1 MTGFYFLLNMNLVRL
16 ENYKLE
22 IEDELFL
29 LKPFKEVYK
38 LDKTKDKT
46 KFYDFLTVLYFTYD
60 PRSDYNYIPNEE
72 DRLKEVC
79 ESNGLSLFKP
89 TEKEK
94 ECINLY
100 SKLCQTSSSLLLRD
114 TKIAVDKL
122 RKFLLDVDLSL
133 LDDKGKPVYT
143 VNSITSTIKQIPQ
156 LTKDL
161 MEAERIVTKEIE
173 EQGKARGGNDRNSLY
188 EEGINW

>member
-1 MTGFYFLLNMNLVRL
+1 MNLVRL
-16 ENYKLE
+16 DNYKLE
-22 IEDELFL
+22 IEDELLL

-38 LDKTKDKT
+38 LDKTKDKS

-72 DRLKEVC
+72 ERLKEVC
-79 ESNGLSLFKP
+79 ESNGLPLFKP

-94 ECINLY
+94 QCISLY

-122 RKFLLDVDLSL
+122 RKFLLDVDLNL
-133 LDDKGKPVYT
+133 LDDKGKPVFT

>member
-1 MTGFYFLLNMNLVRL
+1 MNLVRL

-22 IEDELFL
+22 IEDELLL

-38 LDKTKDKT
+38 ADKTKDKS
-46 KFYDFLTVLYFTYD
+46 KFYDFLTILYFTYD
-60 PRSDYNYIPNEE
+60 PRSDYNYIPNEDE
-72 DRLKEVC
+72 RLKEVC
-79 ESNGLSLFKP
+79 ESNGLPLFKP
-89 TEKEK
+89 NEKEK
-94 ECINLY
+94 KCVDLY
-100 SKLCQTSSSLLLRD
+100 SQLCQTSSSMLLRD

-122 RKFLLDVDLSL
+122 RKFLLDVDLNL

-161 MEAERIVTKEIE
+161 MEAEKIVTKELE